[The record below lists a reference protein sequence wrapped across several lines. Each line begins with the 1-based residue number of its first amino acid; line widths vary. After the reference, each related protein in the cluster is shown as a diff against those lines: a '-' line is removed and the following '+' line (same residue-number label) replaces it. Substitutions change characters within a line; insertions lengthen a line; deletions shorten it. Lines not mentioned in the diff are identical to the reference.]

1 MGALGLKDTVIDRI
15 EFIIVVT
22 LQVLIIALTS
32 VDTIVLF
39 VIFISNL
46 VTDTARISS
55 IPDLLTAMQTSF
67 AGVLSV
73 VLGLELLETLRTYFV
88 EHRVRLE
95 VILVVAIIA
104 VGRHVIQVDF
114 GHASGSVL
122 LGLSAVILSL
132 TIGYFLVR
140 RAHSQSRGIAE
151 PGKPA
156 EQKVRENEKAEM
168 PL

>member
-1 MGALGLKDTVIDRI
+1 MGLVGIKDTVIDRI

-46 VTDTARISS
+46 ITDTARISS

-132 TIGYFLVR
+132 TVGYALVR
-140 RAHSQSRGIAE
+140 RAHSQPRSVAE
-151 PGKPA
+151 PGKQA
-156 EQKVRENEKAEM
+156 EQKVRGNEKVEM